1 METEFTICGR
11 RVEILA
17 AGTGS
22 WLIWVDG
29 RSIGRRS
36 GEYNTVYFAVR
47 KDIVM
52 GRVA

>member
-1 METEFTICGR
+1 MEREFVICGR

-29 RSIGRRS
+29 RSIGRRL
-36 GEYNTVYFAVR
+36 GDFNRVYFAVR
-47 KDIVM
+47 KLIAL
-52 GRVA
+52 GRVD